1 MFIALISIVYLIDL
15 LLFVLVFLVLRSR
28 TAGRRVIVTVVLL
41 AAAAYLASIAF
52 LVFVSF
58 RFS

>member
-15 LLFVLVFLVLRSR
+15 LLFVWVFLVLRSR
-28 TAGRRVIVTVVLL
+28 RARTRAIVTVVLL

-52 LVFVSF
+52 VVFAPS